1 MPVFRPSFSLF
12 FIVVFLFRL
21 IPSSSSGWRGSAC
34 NHNPEDL
41 TLQFMYLTSSFQ
53 HSSRTRI
60 KTDTVSNYIIYVLQ
74 VSLYKSAVV
83 LCSDIFFFYMLAC
96 LPHVSINFLFHV
108 LMPDRG
114 NTRGRSLFE
123 NIDRSQRF
131 CITA

>member
-83 LCSDIFFFYMLAC
+83 LRSDIYFYMMAC
-96 LPHVSINFLFHV
+96 VPRVSINSLFHG